1 VLTGRIAGQERQW
14 NDPDDAEEGW
24 ITQQIIGRRGAG
36 ERVCVTVGIHTSDV
50 NAGLST
56 PGCAFGGGSRQP
68 NDDEARII
76 DLWDRRG
83 LNDPNFA
90 PGNLIAFLHQLA
102 RLL

>member
-1 VLTGRIAGQERQW
+1 MITVRIAGQERQW

-24 ITQQIIGRRGAG
+24 ITQQIGGRRAAG
-36 ERVCVTVGIHTSDV
+36 ERVCVTVGIHTSYV
-50 NAGLST
+50 NVGLST
-56 PGCAFGGGSRQP
+56 PGCASGGGGRRP

-76 DLWDRRG
+76 DLWERRG

-90 PGNLIAFLHQLA
+90 PGNIVAFLGQLA